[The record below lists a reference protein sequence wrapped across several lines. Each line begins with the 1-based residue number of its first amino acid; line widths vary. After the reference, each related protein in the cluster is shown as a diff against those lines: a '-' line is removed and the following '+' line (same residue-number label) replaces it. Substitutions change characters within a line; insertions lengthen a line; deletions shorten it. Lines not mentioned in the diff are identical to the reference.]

1 MDIPVLIE
9 PVAGN
14 GYRASS
20 GPPLGLNAEGP
31 TRDEALANLRRLLD
45 QRLAGGAQVT
55 VLSVPEASNPWIEFA
70 GMFNPDDPLVKEW
83 IEIMAENRRKADE
96 DPDCP

>member
-55 VLSVPEASNPWIEFA
+55 VLSVPETANPWVEFA
-70 GMFNPDDPLVKEW
+70 GMFKDDPYFDEW
-83 IEIMAENRRKADE
+83 QQAIADNRRKADQE
-96 DPDCP
+96 PDLP

>member
-20 GPPLGLNAEGP
+20 GPPLGLNAEGS
-31 TRDEALANLRRLLD
+31 TRDEALANLRLLLD

-55 VLSVPEASNPWIEFA
+55 VLSVPEAANPWVEFA
-70 GMFNPDDPLVKEW
+70 GMFKDDPYFDEW
-83 IEIMAENRRKADE
+83 QQAIADNRRKADQE
-96 DPDCP
+96 PDLP